1 VGGTEQVGK
10 QVGEQ
15 VGAPAQRDETEAE
28 RADRRYGEQLQELR
42 VAQTGVQVLLAFQLT
57 IAFTPVFAGMA
68 QEQKDLYV
76 ATIACAA
83 VAFLCLMAP
92 VMVHRALFG
101 RGQKNRLVAA
111 THVLTLVGMTA
122 LALAVTGSVTLASW
136 IAEGAD
142 VARWFALGTG
152 IATLL
157 LWVALP
163 AILRSRPDPA
173 DGDHG
178 PVAVG

>member
-1 VGGTEQVGK
+1 
-10 QVGEQ
+10 
-15 VGAPAQRDETEAE
+15 VGAETQDGRDETDAE

-42 VAQTGVQVLLAFQLT
+42 VAQTGVQLLLGFQLT
-57 IAFTPVFAGMA
+57 IAFTPPFAGMA

-83 VAFLCLMAP
+83 LAFLSLMAP

-101 RGQKNRLVAA
+101 RGLKRRLVSA
-111 THVLTLVGMTA
+111 THWLTLVGMTA
-122 LALAVTGSVTLASW
+122 LALAVTGSVTLAAW
-136 IAEGAD
+136 MAEGPD
-142 VARWFALGTG
+142 VARWFAIGTG
-152 IATLL
+152 LATVL
-157 LWVALP
+157 LWVLLP
-163 AILRSRPDPA
+163 GLLRARPDPT